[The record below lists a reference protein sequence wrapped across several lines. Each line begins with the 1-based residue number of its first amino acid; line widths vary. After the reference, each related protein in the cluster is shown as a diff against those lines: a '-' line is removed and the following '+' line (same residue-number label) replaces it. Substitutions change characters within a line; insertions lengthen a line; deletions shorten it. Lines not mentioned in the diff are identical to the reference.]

1 MTTLDPAYCADGCGR
16 LAETERPMG
25 VAADG
30 DYIAELVC
38 NRCAHTSAHLPEH
51 DGATC
56 PYPDDFCTHE
66 CVCHVPGLT
75 CLLHPLGEHSSNPR
89 EDG

>member
-25 VAADG
+25 MSADG

-38 NRCAHTSAHLPEH
+38 LPCLSASRTAVMEWMADNRITWGDL
-51 DGATC
+51 
-56 PYPDDFCTHE
+56 
-66 CVCHVPGLT
+66 
-75 CLLHPLGEHSSNPR
+75 
-89 EDG
+89 